1 MFTTKLDPAYE
12 KKIRALENHFPR
24 YAKRS
29 TDSLGRKN
37 PISEDPFRTP
47 FERDFHRVLHSLP
60 FRRLKHKTQVFF
72 SPKDDHICT
81 RMEHSL
87 HVSSISAT
95 VCKRLDL
102 NATLAEAIAIAH
114 DLGHPPFGHAGET
127 AMQKI
132 QAEYSKRDR
141 TIKLLSFMHEAQSLR
156 VIDCFQN
163 KLHEPLNLTC
173 EVRDGVV
180 CHWGELNEGSLEP
193 QYDKDLES
201 VDITA
206 ARNQRPATIE
216 GCVARMADTISY
228 LGRDFEDACMAELI
242 SQKDLPPDLRSTLAP
257 DDNKNINSQIIG
269 TLINDLVNNSEKH
282 NYLKFSDNIF
292 SAMKTMKRFNDRK
305 IYRHPKLV
313 GQERRIYLTLKELF
327 GYFLDIL
334 EDSNKFSKIMDK
346 HQTDYP
352 CAVFTDFLED
362 MKYPSYTSYID
373 KLQIVTDF
381 IVGMT
386 DNFAL
391 ACFEDLF
398 YVKSVI

>member
-1 MFTTKLDPAYE
+1 MTLETLDPVY
-12 KKIRALENHFPR
+12 KRKILELEAHFPS

-47 FERDFHRVLHSLP
+47 FERDSHRVLHSLP

-87 HVSSISAT
+87 HVSSVSST

-102 NATLAEAIAIAH
+102 NVTLAEAIAIAH
-114 DLGHPPFGHAGET
+114 DLGHPPFGHPGEK
-127 AMQKI
+127 AMEKI
-132 QAEYSKRDR
+132 QAEYSKKDKAN
-141 TIKLLSFMHEAQSLR
+141 KLPPFKHEAQSLR

-163 KLHEPLNLTC
+163 KLHEPLNLTY

-180 CHWGELNEGSLEP
+180 CHWGEPNDYCLKP
-193 QYDKDLES
+193 QCEKDLKS

-216 GCVARMADTISY
+216 GCVVRMADTISY

-242 SQKDLPPDLRSTLAP
+242 SPEDLPSDLRSTLAP
-257 DDNKNINSQIIG
+257 DDTKNINSQIIG
-269 TLINDLVNNSEKH
+269 TLINDLVNNSKGH
-282 NYLKFSDNIF
+282 DYLKFSANVF
-292 SAMKTMKRFNDRK
+292 SAMKAMKEFNYQK
-305 IYRHPKLV
+305 IYLHPKLV
-313 GQERRIYLTLKELF
+313 GQERRIYLTLNELF

-334 EDSNKFSKIMDK
+334 EDSNKSSKIMGEP
-346 HQTDYP
+346 QTDYP
-352 CAVFTDFLED
+352 CGVFADFLKD
-362 MKYPSYTSYID
+362 MNYPSDTN
-373 KLQIVTDF
+373 KAQIATDF

-391 ACFEDLF
+391 TCFEDLF
-398 YVKSVI
+398 QVKSII

>member
-1 MFTTKLDPAYE
+1 MTLDPAYE
-12 KKIRALENHFPR
+12 RKVVALEAHLPK

-29 TDSLGRKN
+29 TASLGRKN

-47 FERDFHRVLHSLP
+47 FERDIHRVLHSLP

-95 VCKRLDL
+95 ICKRLDL
-102 NATLAEAIAIAH
+102 NTTLAEAIALAH

-132 QAEYSKRDR
+132 QAKYNKKDKTTE
-141 TIKLLSFMHEAQSLR
+141 LLPFVHEAQSLR
-156 VIDCFQN
+156 VIDCFRN
-163 KLHEPLNLTC
+163 KLHEPLNLTY

-180 CHWGELNEGSLEP
+180 CHWGEPNERFLKP
-193 QYDKDLES
+193 QYKKDLKS

-216 GCVARMADTISY
+216 GCVVRMADTISY

-242 SQKDLPPDLRSTLAP
+242 RQEDLPLDLRSTLAP
-257 DDNKNINSQIIG
+257 DANKNINSQIIG
-269 TLINDLVNNSEKH
+269 TLINDLVNNSKKQDH
-282 NYLKFSDNIF
+282 LKFSDNIF
-292 SAMKTMKRFNDRK
+292 SAMETMKKFNYQK

-313 GQERRIYLTLKELF
+313 GQERRIYLILKDLF
-327 GYFLDIL
+327 DYFLDIL
-334 EDSNKFSKIMDK
+334 EDSNKFSKIMNEP
-346 HQTDYP
+346 QIDYP
-352 CAVFTDFLED
+352 CAVFIDFLND
-362 MKYPSYTSYID
+362 MKYPSYTSYTD
-373 KLQIVTDF
+373 KVQIVTDF

-398 YVKSVI
+398 YVKSII

>member
-1 MFTTKLDPAYE
+1 MTLDPVYE
-12 KKIRALENHFPR
+12 RKIRDLEDHFAPH
-24 YAKRS
+24 AKRS

-47 FERDFHRVLHSLP
+47 FERDAHRVLHSLP

-87 HVSSISAT
+87 HVSSISST

-114 DLGHPPFGHAGET
+114 DLGHPPFGHLGEK
-127 AMQKI
+127 AIEKI
-132 QAEYSKRDR
+132 QAEYSEKD
-141 TIKLLSFMHEAQSLR
+141 KANELPPFKHEAQSLR
-156 VIDCFQN
+156 VIDCFRN
-163 KLHEPLNLTC
+163 KLHEPLNLTY

-180 CHWGELNEGSLEP
+180 CHWGEPNEGSLKP

-228 LGRDFEDACMAELI
+228 LGRDFEDAYMAELI
-242 SQKDLPPDLRSTLAP
+242 SPEDLPPDLRSTLAP
-257 DDNKNINSQIIG
+257 DANKNTNSQIIG
-269 TLINDLVNNSEKH
+269 TLINDLVDNSKKH
-282 NYLKFSDNIF
+282 DYLKFSDNVF
-292 SAMKTMKRFNDRK
+292 SAMKTMRDFNNLK
-305 IYRHPKLV
+305 IYLHPKLI
-313 GQERRIYLTLKELF
+313 GQERRIYLILNELF

-334 EDSNKFSKIMDK
+334 EDSNKFSKIMDEP
-346 HQTDYP
+346 QTDYSHR
-352 CAVFTDFLED
+352 VFAEFLKD
-362 MKYPSYTSYID
+362 MHYPNYNN
-373 KLQIVTDF
+373 KAQIATDF

-391 ACFEDLF
+391 TCFEDLF
-398 YVKSVI
+398 YVKSII

>member
-1 MFTTKLDPAYE
+1 MTLAPDYE
-12 KKIRALENHFPR
+12 EKIRKLEDHFAP

-29 TDSLGRKN
+29 TESLGRKN
-37 PISEDPFRTP
+37 EISEDPFRTP

-87 HVSSISAT
+87 HVSSISST

-102 NATLAEAIAIAH
+102 NATLAESIAIAH
-114 DLGHPPFGHAGET
+114 DLGHPPFGHAGEK
-127 AMQKI
+127 AIAQI
-132 QAEYSKRDR
+132 QAEYSGKD
-141 TIKLLSFMHEAQSLR
+141 KANELPPFKHEAQSLH
-156 VIDCFQN
+156 VIDCFRN
-163 KLHEPLNLTC
+163 KLHEPLNLTY

-180 CHWGELNEGSLEP
+180 CHWGELNEDSLKP
-193 QYDKDLES
+193 QYDKDLKS

-242 SQKDLPPDLRSTLAP
+242 RPEDLPSDLRSTLAP
-257 DDNKNINSQIIG
+257 DANKNINSQIIG
-269 TLINDLVNNSEKH
+269 TLINDLVDNSKEQDH
-282 NYLKFSDNIF
+282 LKFSDNIS
-292 SAMKTMKRFNDRK
+292 SAMKTMKDFNNQK
-305 IYRHPKLV
+305 IYWHPKLS
-313 GQERRIYLTLKELF
+313 GQERRIYLILNELF

-334 EDSNKFSKIMDK
+334 GDSNKFSKIIDEPQADLSRRVFAEFLDDMNYHPNYTNK
-346 HQTDYP
+346 AQT
-352 CAVFTDFLED
+352 
-362 MKYPSYTSYID
+362 
-373 KLQIVTDF
+373 VTDF

-391 ACFEDLF
+391 TCFEDLF
-398 YVKSVI
+398 YVKSII

>member
-1 MFTTKLDPAYE
+1 MKLDPDYE
-12 KKIRALENHFPR
+12 RKIRQLEAHFAP

-37 PISEDPFRTP
+37 EISEDPFRTP
-47 FERDFHRVLHSLP
+47 FERDAHRVLHSLP

-95 VCKRLDL
+95 ICKRLDL
-102 NATLAEAIAIAH
+102 NATLAEAIAISH
-114 DLGHPPFGHAGET
+114 DLGHPPFGHLGEK
-127 AMQKI
+127 AIGKI
-132 QAEYSKRDR
+132 QADR
-141 TIKLLSFMHEAQSLR
+141 SGECKTNELTPFKHEAQSLR
-156 VIDCFQN
+156 VIDCFRN
-163 KLHEPLNLTC
+163 KLHEPLNLTY

-180 CHWGELNEGSLEP
+180 CHWGELNESFLKP
-193 QYDKDLES
+193 QYNKDLES
-201 VDITA
+201 VDVTA
-206 ARNQRPATIE
+206 ARNQIPATIE

-242 SQKDLPPDLRSTLAP
+242 RQEDLPADLRSTLAP
-257 DDNKNINSQIIG
+257 DANKNINSQIIG
-269 TLINDLVNNSEKH
+269 TLINDLVDNSKGKD
-282 NYLKFSDNIF
+282 YLKFSDNIS
-292 SAMKTMKRFNDRK
+292 SAMKAMKDFNNQK
-305 IYRHPKLV
+305 IYWHPKLV
-313 GQERRIYLTLKELF
+313 GQEKRIYLILNELF

-334 EDSNKFSKIMDK
+334 EDSNKFSKIMNEP
-346 HQTDYP
+346 QADYP
-352 CAVFTDFLED
+352 CAVFAEFLKD
-362 MKYPSYTSYID
+362 MRYPSCSD
-373 KLQIVTDF
+373 KAQIVADF

-391 ACFEDLF
+391 GCFEDLF

>member
-1 MFTTKLDPAYE
+1 MFTTKLDPVYE
-12 KKIRALENHFPR
+12 KKIRALEDHFRPH
-24 YAKRS
+24 AKRS

-87 HVSSISAT
+87 HVSSISST

-114 DLGHPPFGHAGET
+114 DLGHPPFGHPGEN
-127 AMQKI
+127 AIREI
-132 QAEYSKRDR
+132 QTEYIEKHQAN
-141 TIKLLSFMHEAQSLR
+141 KLPPFYHEAQSLR

-180 CHWGELNEGSLEP
+180 CHCGELNESSLKP
-193 QYDKDLES
+193 QYDKDLDS

-216 GCVARMADTISY
+216 GCVARIADTISY

-242 SQKDLPPDLRSTLAP
+242 SQKDLPPDLHSTLAP
-257 DDNKNINSQIIG
+257 DDTKNINSQIIG
-269 TLINDLVNNSEKH
+269 TLINDLVDNSKKH
-282 NYLKFSDNIF
+282 NYLKFSDNVF
-292 SAMKTMKRFNDRK
+292 SALETMKDFNTQK
-305 IYRHPKLV
+305 IYWHVKLI
-313 GQERRIYLTLKELF
+313 GQERRIHLILNELF
-327 GYFLDIL
+327 GYFSDIL
-334 EDSNKFSKIMDK
+334 EDNIKFSKIMDEP
-346 HQTDYP
+346 QTDHP
-352 CAVFTDFLED
+352 CGVFADFLND
-362 MKYPSYTSYID
+362 MKYPSYTTYTD
-373 KLQIVTDF
+373 KAQIVTDF

-391 ACFEDLF
+391 TCFQDLF
-398 YVKSVI
+398 HVKSII

>member
-1 MFTTKLDPAYE
+1 MTLGPAYE
-12 KKIRALENHFPR
+12 RKIRKLEDHFAP

-37 PISEDPFRTP
+37 EISEDPFRTP
-47 FERDFHRVLHSLP
+47 FERDSHRVLHSLP

-87 HVSSISAT
+87 HVSSISST
-95 VCKRLDL
+95 ICKRLDL
-102 NATLAEAIAIAH
+102 NVTLAEAIALAH

-127 AMQKI
+127 AMKKI
-132 QAEYSKRDR
+132 QAKYSKKD
-141 TIKLLSFMHEAQSLR
+141 TATKLLPFMHEAQSLR

-163 KLHEPLNLTC
+163 KLHEPLNLTY

-180 CHWGELNEGSLEP
+180 CHCGELNESFLKP
-193 QYDKDLES
+193 QYRKDLKS

-206 ARNQRPATIE
+206 AQNQHPATIE
-216 GCVARMADTISY
+216 GCVVRMADTISY
-228 LGRDFEDACMAELI
+228 LGRDFEDAHMAELV
-242 SQKDLPPDLRSTLAP
+242 SLEDLPANLRSTLAP
-257 DDNKNINSQIIG
+257 DNTKNINSQIIG
-269 TLINDLVNNSEKH
+269 TLINDLVNNSKKH

-292 SAMKTMKRFNDRK
+292 SAMKTMKDFNYRN
-305 IYRHPKLV
+305 IYRHPKLI
-313 GQERRIYLTLKELF
+313 GQERRIYLTLNELF

-334 EDSNKFSKIMDK
+334 EDTNKFSKIMGN
-346 HQTDYP
+346 HQTDYS
-352 CAVFTDFLED
+352 CAVFADFLKD
-362 MKYPSYTSYID
+362 MKYPSYTSYTD
-373 KLQIVTDF
+373 KAQIVTDF

-391 ACFEDLF
+391 TCFEDLF
-398 YVKSVI
+398 YVKSII